1 MIKGGMAGLMKQA
14 QQMQERMQKMQE
26 ELANAEVTGQAG
38 AGLVSVVMNG
48 RHDVKRITL
57 DDSLMQEDKEVLEDL
72 IAAAVNDAVRKVEQ
86 NSQEKMAGMTA
97 GMQLPPGF
105 KMPF

>member
-1 MIKGGMAGLMKQA
+1 MKNLQQMMKQA
-14 QQMQERMQKMQE
+14 QQAQARMAEIQAEMERM
-26 ELANAEVTGQAG
+26 EVTGESG
-38 AGLVSVVMNG
+38 GGSV
-48 RHDVKRITL
+48 KITL
-57 DDSLMQEDKEVLEDL
+57 TGKGEARKVEIDKAVIDPEDKEVLEDL

-86 NSQEKMAGMTA
+86 NSQEKMSGMTA